1 MIPYRELGKYEK
13 IFLFL
18 CVSFLISRL
27 GYSENHLNENNNN
40 FLWEVKSA
48 VNKVYILGSI
58 HLGKKEFYPLDVKI
72 EESFKKSDFLVVEVN
87 LNDIDPVIIQNM
99 VFEKGFYPVGEIL
112 KDHLSGK
119 TYQLAA
125 EKFQKLGL
133 DIEFFNDSKPWFI
146 AMNITTMELMR
157 LGYNPEYGIDKYFL
171 EKAKNNKKILGFETF
186 EFQLGLF
193 DSFPEKQ
200 QELFLLSTLAEVDL
214 ISHEMDKMLYLW
226 KNGDAEK
233 MELMLSKPLKVYPE
247 IKNIYDKLIYDRNE
261 KMANKIDGFLKD
273 DAIYFIVVGAAHLV
287 GEKGIISILEKKG
300 YSVIQL

>member
-1 MIPYRELGKYEK
+1 MKK
-13 IFLFL
+13 FFLFL

>member
-1 MIPYRELGKYEK
+1 MKK
-13 IFLFL
+13 FFLFL

-193 DSFPEKQ
+193 DSFSEKQ

-247 IKNIYDKLIYDRNE
+247 IKNIYDKLIFDRNE

>member
-1 MIPYRELGKYEK
+1 MKK
-13 IFLFL
+13 FFLFL

-193 DSFPEKQ
+193 DSFSEKQ

-273 DAIYFIVVGAAHLV
+273 
-287 GEKGIISILEKKG
+287 
-300 YSVIQL
+300 

>member
-1 MIPYRELGKYEK
+1 MKK
-13 IFLFL
+13 FFLFL

-27 GYSENHLNENNNN
+27 GYSENYLNENNNN

-193 DSFPEKQ
+193 DSFSEKQ